1 MAIGSA
7 LFLLSWLIFGIVW
20 SIKRNRISVKPKKDT
35 DIQMTELQPAQPTQ
49 PAQNETD
56 AIENPLF
63 NELEASTTL

>member
-1 MAIGSA
+1 
-7 LFLLSWLIFGIVW
+7 
-20 SIKRNRISVKPKKDT
+20 
-35 DIQMTELQPAQPTQ
+35 MTELQPAQPTQ